1 MKIQT
6 QSTSEGFL
14 IQVEGE
20 VDHLNGP
27 CLKNTLLSAIQ
38 QGHRNLILDLKEV
51 TYFDSGGLSALVE
64 PLRRLKENQGC
75 LFLLR
80 PKPVVKQALLI
91 SGFQYL
97 SPWVQ
102 IKDHLEDV
110 FPKGFSLSR

>member
-1 MKIQT
+1 MKIHT

-27 CLKNTLLSAIQ
+27 SLKNALLSALQ
-38 QGHRNLILDLKEV
+38 QGYRNLILDLKGV
-51 TYFDSGGLSALVE
+51 TYFDSGGLAALVE
-64 PLRRLKENQGC
+64 PLRRLKETQGC

-80 PKPVVKQALLI
+80 PKPVVKQTLFI

-97 SPWVQ
+97 YPWVQ
-102 IKDHLEDV
+102 IRDHPEDV
-110 FPKGFSLSR
+110 FPKGLPPSQ